1 MHTHLR
7 HARGWIVIV
16 AILVLIAAHVWLFTT
31 VSRAHVSLA
40 LAAGMVAVVV
50 LKFAW
55 WKFRREHNRRLNADV

>member
-1 MHTHLR
+1 VHTHLR
-7 HARGWIVIV
+7 HARGWIAIV

-40 LAAGMVAVVV
+40 LAAGMLALAV

-55 WKFRREHNRRLNADV
+55 WKFRCARSRTLP